1 LSTIWSAR
9 ESAVKK
15 SETTQ
20 KISAKTWFSELT
32 AAQSKSAQV
41 SEQ

>member
-1 LSTIWSAR
+1 VLL
-9 ESAVKK
+9 KK
-15 SETTQ
+15 SETAQ
-20 KISAKTWFSELT
+20 KISAETKFSELT